1 MRVKRVGE
9 DHFVKREIAGVAPS
23 IILTRP
29 KYAHNVGSAL
39 RSASCY
45 GFKQVWFTGDRIG
58 IDPDKGDR
66 LPREE
71 RMKGYTE
78 VDLIASDRPFDRLPK
93 GAVPVAIEIN
103 PGAQQLPQFEHPEN
117 AVYVFG
123 PEDGGVDR
131 VTMGLCHHVVM
142 IPTAHCLNLGN
153 AVSTVLYDR
162 LLKEQAKDPSRVL
175 PTASY
180 LNEVREIGVGDL
192 YDRKGV
198 WMGSNAEHRPR

>member
-1 MRVKRVGE
+1 MK
-9 DHFVKREIAGVAPS
+9 
-23 IILTRP
+23 
-29 KYAHNVGSAL
+29 GSAPEGTTMSLPIELNPKVKLWAELETIEPQALNQIYEVGKLPWIHGL
-39 RSASCY
+39 R
-45 GFKQVWFTGDRIG
+45 IM
-58 IDPDKGDR
+58 PDVHFG
-66 LPREE
+66 
-71 RMKGYTE
+71 
-78 VDLIASDRPFDRLPK
+78 K
-93 GAVPVAIEIN
+93 GAT
-103 PGAQQLPQFEHPEN
+103 
-117 AVYVFG
+117 
-123 PEDGGVDR
+123 EDGGVDR

-198 WMGSNAEHRPR
+198 WMGNNAEHLTR